1 MTNFLYFPQYFAT
14 VGLMFYWNSSTLVLF
29 ARWRHY
35 RHLNRG
41 LCSPS
46 TSSLYWCNIFYF
58 YSLDF
63 WTNKIIKPCSRLT
76 VVRGQP
82 QPGAHSKTPKNPCDH
97 DLWHMTLK
105 FNRVLEV
112 VEVHV
117 RAKFHEAKCSGSWFI
132 YRAYKHFCPISQWW
146 KIRKSGLVT
155 LTFWRM
161 TLKINRVRA
170 VVKIHVRGKF
180 HQAACSG
187 LWVNVSTTKETPT
200 EIISHGQTVNV
211 GKMRGFAG
219 CRCSWVSSQ
228 RS

>member
-117 RAKFHEAKCSGSWFI
+117 RAKFHEAKCGGSWFI

-146 KIRKSGLVT
+146 KIRKSGPVT
-155 LTFWRM
+155 LTFDAWPW
-161 TLKINRVRA
+161 KSIGFVRLSRYMFVENFTKLRAA
-170 VVKIHVRGKF
+170 VCELSCPRQKKLRQK
-180 HQAACSG
+180 
-187 LWVNVSTTKETPT
+187 
-200 EIISHGQTVNV
+200 
-211 GKMRGFAG
+211 
-219 CRCSWVSSQ
+219 
-228 RS
+228 